1 MTEYIILLILIL
13 LSAFFSS
20 SETALF
26 SLSEVQARTLL
37 EQRKKGAGV
46 LYKLKRNPEKLI
58 VTILLGNN
66 IVNIAASVLATVIFT
81 ELFGSSGVGIAIGI
95 MTFFI
100 LVFGEIIPK
109 SIAIAKAEKL
119 SLLIAKPILFIMY
132 LFWPLVWFFGWV
144 AKIAGSSK
152 ILVSASEI
160 KTTAIMGLE
169 SGSIR
174 KDEEKIIERAVE
186 FADIDAEDVMT
197 PRVDMFYLDGSM
209 ILSNALSDI
218 VDSPFS
224 RIPIYSE
231 NKDNITGILYVRDVL
246 RHIAHKAKN
255 NIKLAQL
262 AKKPFIVPE
271 KMAINN
277 LFKEFQ
283 RRHIHMAIAVD
294 EYGGVTGLVTMEDLL
309 EELVGEILDESDLDK
324 KFIMRLNKKTIL
336 VDGDTEIDDINDFFN
351 VKIPGKITDTI
362 SAVILE
368 KIEKIPQKEEK
379 IKIND
384 LTLTIEEATAK
395 EIKKVKIEK

>member
-1 MTEYIILLILIL
+1 MIEYIILIILIL
-13 LSAFFSS
+13 FSAFFSS

-26 SLSEVQARTLL
+26 SLSEVKARILL
-37 EQRKKGAGV
+37 EQKRKGAGV

-66 IVNIAASVLATVIFT
+66 IVNIAASALATVIST
-81 ELFGSSGVGIAIGI
+81 NLFGSFGVGIAIGV
-95 MTFFI
+95 MTFLI

-119 SLLIAKPILFIMY
+119 SLLIAKPILFFMY

-160 KTTAIMGLE
+160 KTTAVMGLE
-169 SGSIR
+169 SGSIE

-197 PRVDMFYLDGSM
+197 PRVDMFYLDGSLT
-209 ILSNALSDI
+209 LSKALSDI
-218 VDSPFS
+218 VGSPFS
-224 RIPIYSE
+224 RIPIYLE
-231 NKDNITGILYVRDVL
+231 NKDNIIGILYIKDVL
-246 RHIAHKAKN
+246 RHIAEMDKDD
-255 NIKLAQL
+255 IKLSYL
-262 AKKPFIVPE
+262 SKKPFIVPE

-368 KIEKIPQKEEK
+368 KLQKIPQKGEK
-379 IKIND
+379 IKIDN
-384 LTLTIEEATAK
+384 LVLTIEEATVK